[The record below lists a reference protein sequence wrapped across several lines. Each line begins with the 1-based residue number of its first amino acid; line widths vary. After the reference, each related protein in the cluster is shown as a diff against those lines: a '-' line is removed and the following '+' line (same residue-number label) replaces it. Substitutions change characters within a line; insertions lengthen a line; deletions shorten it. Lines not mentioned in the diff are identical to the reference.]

1 MGKLTFTV
9 YSRRQCHLCDQMLVE
24 LRPLLSG
31 HDVGLEVVDVDTD
44 DGLRSRYGHKV
55 PVLVADDEELCHFQ
69 LIPERVR
76 RLLEHH

>member
-9 YSRRQCHLCDQMLVE
+9 YSRRQCHLCDQMLAE

-31 HDVGLEVVDVDTD
+31 YDVGLEVVDVDTD
-44 DGLRSRYGHKV
+44 DGLRNRFGPKV
-55 PVLVADDEELCHFQ
+55 PVLVADDEELCHFR